1 MGDNKSELTKL
12 TEMSITELENVINN
26 LECKINLAKQVM
38 SLRNQMGEYSPEQ
51 LKRKDE
57 RKKAAAKAKAN
68 KEAAKAAAQQ

>member
-12 TEMSITELENVINN
+12 TEMSITELENVIKN

-51 LKRKDE
+51 LKRKEE

-68 KEAAKAAAQQ
+68 KAAAQS

>member
-1 MGDNKSELTKL
+1 MEGNKSELTKL
-12 TEMSITELENVINN
+12 TEMSITELENVIKN

-51 LKRKDE
+51 LKRKEE

-68 KEAAKAAAQQ
+68 KAAAQS

>member
-1 MGDNKSELTKL
+1 MEGNKSELTKL
-12 TEMSITELENVINN
+12 TEMSITELENVIKN

-51 LKRKDE
+51 LTRKEE

-68 KEAAKAAAQQ
+68 KAAAKAAEQQ